1 MAGEM
6 LSPGDRGPFRVG
18 LITVS
23 DSAARGEREDGT
35 GPVLAEMLTQAG
47 FVVQERAVV
56 LDEAERISAVLI
68 EMADEKNLNLLITAG
83 GTGLAPTDQTPEA
96 TQTVIDRVVPGLAE
110 AMRQAG
116 LKKTPHAALSRGLAG
131 TRGACLIVNLPG
143 SPKAAAESLAV
154 ILPALP
160 HGLEKL
166 AGDPTPCG
174 G

>member
-1 MAGEM
+1 M
-6 LSPGDRGPFRVG
+6 LSSGHRGPFKVG

-23 DSAARGEREDGT
+23 DSAAQGEREDGT
-35 GPVLAEMLTQAG
+35 GPVLAEILTQAG
-47 FVVQERAVV
+47 FVVEERAIVP
-56 LDEAERISAVLI
+56 DQESRISAVLI
-68 EMADEKNLNLLITAG
+68 EMADQKNLDLLITAG
-83 GTGLAPTDQTPEA
+83 GTGLAPTDHTPEA
-96 TQTVIDRVVPGLAE
+96 TQAVIDRAVPGLAE
-110 AMRQAG
+110 AMRSAG
-116 LKKTPHAALSRGLAG
+116 LKKTPHAALSRAVAG

-143 SPKAAAESLAV
+143 SPKAAAESLAA